1 MNAPFLVP
9 TSTLTLLISPSYGF
23 QFLIGCVS
31 CDNLCM
37 LKLWVGLALACT
49 GAPAATEV
57 VMLGTGTPRADPARS
72 GPAVAVI
79 YNGRAYVFD
88 SGPGVVRR
96 AAAAAQRLKIAAL
109 EAPKLNRVFL
119 THLHSDH
126 TLGLPDLIFSPWVL
140 GRKEPLDLYGP
151 QGTTAMAGHLEV
163 AWERDID
170 VRVHGLERANATGYQ
185 VTAHDVEPGVVYR
198 EGELKGPAFAVHHGS
213 WAKALGYRIGTPDR
227 SGVISGDCTP
237 SPALVDACNGCDVLL
252 HEVYSLVDAKRPE
265 PGWIEYLRDFHTSST
280 ELAQIAAKAR
290 PKLLVLYHQLI
301 RGTTDKTLVQ
311 EVRRDYR
318 GRVVSAHYL
327 DLY

>member
-1 MNAPFLVP
+1 
-9 TSTLTLLISPSYGF
+9 
-23 QFLIGCVS
+23 
-31 CDNLCM
+31 M

-57 VMLGTGTPRADPARS
+57 VILGTGTPRADPARS

-79 YNGRAYVFD
+79 YNGRAYLFD

-109 EAPKLNRVFL
+109 EAPRLNRVFL

-151 QGTTAMAGHLEV
+151 KGTTAMAGHLED
-163 AWERDID
+163 AWEQDID

-185 VTAHDVEPGVVYR
+185 VTAHDVEAGVVYR
-198 EGELKGPAFAVHHGS
+198 EGDLKITAFAVHHGS
-213 WAKALGYRIGTPDR
+213 WAQAFGYRIDTPDR
-227 SGVISGDCTP
+227 IIVISGDCAP
-237 SPALVDACNGCDVLL
+237 SPALLDASNGCDILL

-265 PGWIEYLRDFHTSST
+265 PGWSEYLREFHTSTT
-280 ELAQIAAKAR
+280 ELAQIAAKAK

-301 RGTTDKTLVQ
+301 RGTTDKALVK
-311 EVRRDYR
+311 EVRKEYR
-318 GRVVSAHYL
+318 GRVVSAHDL